1 MVKGQKE
8 TRFYLP
14 ISW

>member
-1 MVKGQKE
+1 MSIW

-14 ISW
+14 I